1 MRRYSSR
8 SMSAEP
14 SLPTVFILDDHDIV
28 RFGLATLLAT
38 SGQLRVVGSASSLGS
53 GLEQIRRFEPDLVIS
68 DMSMVD
74 SKGLDTVRAVVQ
86 AQSPRGVL
94 IVSMH
99 DEVLYGEQVLSLGAR
114 GYLMKETAYA
124 HVLPAARHV
133 LEGGTWVSPA
143 MNSRLLNRLTRRAH
157 GAGGSARTGESAL
170 TTREIEVLEKLG
182 KGKTTKEIAYELT
195 LSSRT
200 VDIHRANIKRKLGLR
215 SAAELMAYSLS
226 RT

>member
-1 MRRYSSR
+1 
-8 SMSAEP
+8 MSADKPAALP
-14 SLPTVFILDDHDIV
+14 SVFILDDHDIV

-38 SGQLRVVGSASSLGS
+38 SGQVHVVGSASSLTA
-53 GLEQIRRFEPDLVIS
+53 GLEQIHQLQPDLVIS
-68 DMSMVD
+68 DMSMDD

-86 AQSPRGVL
+86 AQAPRRVL

-124 HVLPAARHV
+124 HVLPAAHHI

-143 MNSRLLNRLTRRAH
+143 MNSRLLSRLSRRAA
-157 GAGGSARTGESAL
+157 GAASRTGESAL

-182 KGKTTKEIAYELT
+182 KGKTTKEIAYELE

>member
-1 MRRYSSR
+1 
-8 SMSAEP
+8 MSADP
-14 SLPTVFILDDHDIV
+14 SQLPSVFILDDHDIV
-28 RFGLATLLAT
+28 RFGLATLLST
-38 SGQLRVVGSASSLGS
+38 SGELRVVGSASSLAS
-53 GLEQIRRFEPDLVIS
+53 GLDQIRRLEPDLVIS
-68 DMSMVD
+68 DMSMED

-86 AQSPRGVL
+86 AQAPRSVL

-124 HVLPAARHV
+124 HVLPAAHHV
-133 LEGGTWVSPA
+133 LAGGTWVSPA
-143 MNSRLLNRLTRRAH
+143 MNSRLLNRLTRRTQGPRA
-157 GAGGSARTGESAL
+157 AARTGEFAL

-182 KGKTTKEIAYELT
+182 KGKTTKEIAYELE